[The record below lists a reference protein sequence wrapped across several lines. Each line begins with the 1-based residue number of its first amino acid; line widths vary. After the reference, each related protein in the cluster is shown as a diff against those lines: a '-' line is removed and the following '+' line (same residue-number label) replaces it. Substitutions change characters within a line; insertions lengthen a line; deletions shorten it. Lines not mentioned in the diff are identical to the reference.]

1 MSDSVSVLGLDFD
14 TSGLDKGVSS
24 IDRIASAMDML
35 AAKASQ
41 VGGTVSDALAQA
53 GTQGSTSGIT
63 ATVPAAQA
71 ATDQLNAMAAASDQ
85 VGASLQAI
93 GAANPFAAIND
104 NAATSAAE
112 VNTLKDA
119 IDRAGSALEEATSQS
134 LVNVGSNAET
144 AAAQLNVMTDA
155 ANKVGASLEE
165 IDNGAIGKIGG
176 DSEVASQRLGLIAS
190 AAQSV
195 KNAFASMA
203 SAANAAMS
211 FIKGEADDLAL
222 RLGMVKKEASAAG
235 ATLEEVGSSAG
246 KSTQGIHSS
255 STAFREALVLI
266 HEGASGNYKR
276 MFGSGLIELQAI
288 AGVQT
293 AAAVIGGLAAV
304 AATAGAAFLIL
315 NQNMK
320 DAFPQDSNL
329 SKSLKLTSDQIKQL
343 KEDGVSL
350 GVNFGDRVK
359 ATFETLGEDIANAM
373 KNVTGAAGNAFDN
386 IAQAIGKATPGIL
399 ATVYALSAGVV
410 KFFTDMGSAIGG
422 VIYNA
427 LVPAFNAVLPAF
439 NAFINAIRGPLNAVI
454 DAFNIGQTAKVPE
467 IPKVDFKPLQQNSHV
482 AFNQI
487 GADISATYKSAYDQ
501 AYSYAEGFSS
511 RAEDRA
517 RKDRIKLIQED
528 LGDPKKGREDPN
540 IAGFQAQLIDYQT
553 QSTKLE
559 ALRAANVGNA
569 DYETTAIGQLAEA
582 YDKTKKAFADYVE
595 AKASKNAL
603 AARQAKDAADQALKD
618 YKDQQAEAENLAKQ
632 SFQSQGKAAAASA
645 TATDGAFAGAVV
657 AEQYKLVEQRVEL
670 KREGANLDDAEN
682 AKLLQRN
689 DILNRAFKIV
699 TDTQSA
705 QRDALNQS
713 IDGTAKEQAAQQKA
727 LNSNDYEAYQL
738 ATAKYQLEQ
747 KYALL
752 KGDELDKAA
761 RELVAQQKLTEEQK
775 TQAAQLKSVSLD
787 TSVNSAA
794 SSLNAASNKFWAN
807 FVVDGGA
814 AFQTLGQDLT
824 NIFRSTVADGLK
836 AGFQPVLSWLQDGL
850 KSAVSSVFT
859 GVRDSFT
866 GLLKQAGILGSDG
879 KFATTGLGSIIG
891 IGAQAATSGFVD
903 QQIGQGLSSLAGG
916 AKSPE
921 QQTNSMIGAATTAIL
936 GAIAFGFGPIGFALD
951 AILGGFIGGLLGPSS
966 TNAGAGQGLLYS
978 GEANGAIQGNKRT
991 NETTQ
996 LLQAVTGAI
1005 AQGYNSIAQLGG
1017 TRTTYVTGVT
1027 VGQRDPSAIS
1037 LSNGQGLSA
1046 TTGDAAAAANVALL
1060 AVLKDTTFAVQGL
1073 NQIKDAMIAAGSSF
1087 DDTSKILSSVKTVLD
1102 SVQPPASTFSKAL
1115 TDLEAQFDPL
1125 IKSANDA
1132 SAAFLRQAEAE
1143 AKAQLASAFNTDIS
1157 NQLLKAQ
1164 SSVASQYKDML
1175 TTQSQRIQD
1184 ATKLGGDLNQV
1195 LALNQQETNNFIASL
1210 FPYAKQTSTITDNI
1224 QALTTAFKALSDQAA
1239 KAGQSTDQITQ
1250 AYQNAFKSLQEQ
1262 FNQSTADSLLQAA
1275 NPTLASLESLLKT
1288 QAQRLADAKALNVD
1302 LTATQRLNA
1311 IETSNFFAGLSA
1323 TQKAQ
1328 LGDYLGL
1335 IEDYTGKIGVVGTQL
1350 QDALTPIVSNMTS
1363 IINALN
1369 ASASTLRNLALTISQ
1384 TKDAIAQKYGAAA
1397 PTDALDTLR
1406 ANFQT
1411 QAGLAKN
1418 GDQTAL
1424 QGLSQL
1430 ANTFIDAS
1438 HALYGSTSKFV
1449 SDYDLVQSLLGQA
1462 SQGATDAATQAE
1474 NQAQALQTQ
1483 INLLTDIKNIL
1494 GDSNPQI
1501 AALQKDYETLLASS
1515 SQVSATI
1522 ASILLQPNHGLT
1534 GVTTDVST
1542 YQIGSQSITD
1552 LLAQYLALQA
1562 KQSGQSLN
1570 ADQLAQLSLLT
1581 AGSAANAK
1589 ADSQATA
1596 VANATVPANLTTGN
1610 ETIKQVSTVTPTT
1623 DTTASDTLSATLAGY
1638 FQLLQQ
1644 QIRTDDATQLTVLQ
1658 NLLTEFRKLTL
1669 YTQQST
1675 AKA

>member
-1 MSDSVSVLGLDFD
+1 M
-14 TSGLDKGVSS
+14 
-24 IDRIASAMDML
+24 
-35 AAKASQ
+35 
-41 VGGTVSDALAQA
+41 
-53 GTQGSTSGIT
+53 
-63 ATVPAAQA
+63 
-71 ATDQLNAMAAASDQ
+71 
-85 VGASLQAI
+85 
-93 GAANPFAAIND
+93 
-104 NAATSAAE
+104 
-112 VNTLKDA
+112 
-119 IDRAGSALEEATSQS
+119 
-134 LVNVGSNAET
+134 
-144 AAAQLNVMTDA
+144 
-155 ANKVGASLEE
+155 
-165 IDNGAIGKIGG
+165 
-176 DSEVASQRLGLIAS
+176 
-190 AAQSV
+190 
-195 KNAFASMA
+195 
-203 SAANAAMS
+203 
-211 FIKGEADDLAL
+211 
-222 RLGMVKKEASAAG
+222 
-235 ATLEEVGSSAG
+235 
-246 KSTQGIHSS
+246 
-255 STAFREALVLI
+255 
-266 HEGASGNYKR
+266 
-276 MFGSGLIELQAI
+276 
-288 AGVQT
+288 
-293 AAAVIGGLAAV
+293 
-304 AATAGAAFLIL
+304 
-315 NQNMK
+315 
-320 DAFPQDSNL
+320 
-329 SKSLKLTSDQIKQL
+329 
-343 KEDGVSL
+343 
-350 GVNFGDRVK
+350 
-359 ATFETLGEDIANAM
+359 
-373 KNVTGAAGNAFDN
+373 
-386 IAQAIGKATPGIL
+386 
-399 ATVYALSAGVV
+399 V

-807 FVVDGGA
+807 VVVDGGA

-891 IGAQAATSGFVD
+891 IGAQAATSGFVG

-966 TNAGAGQGLLYS
+966 TNAGAGPGLLYS

-1087 DDTSKILSSVKTVLD
+1087 DDTS
-1102 SVQPPASTFSKAL
+1102 
-1115 TDLEAQFDPL
+1115 
-1125 IKSANDA
+1125 
-1132 SAAFLRQAEAE
+1132 
-1143 AKAQLASAFNTDIS
+1143 
-1157 NQLLKAQ
+1157 
-1164 SSVASQYKDML
+1164 
-1175 TTQSQRIQD
+1175 
-1184 ATKLGGDLNQV
+1184 G
-1195 LALNQQETNNFIASL
+1195 
-1210 FPYAKQTSTITDNI
+1210 
-1224 QALTTAFKALSDQAA
+1224 
-1239 KAGQSTDQITQ
+1239 
-1250 AYQNAFKSLQEQ
+1250 
-1262 FNQSTADSLLQAA
+1262 
-1275 NPTLASLESLLKT
+1275 
-1288 QAQRLADAKALNVD
+1288 
-1302 LTATQRLNA
+1302 
-1311 IETSNFFAGLSA
+1311 
-1323 TQKAQ
+1323 
-1328 LGDYLGL
+1328 
-1335 IEDYTGKIGVVGTQL
+1335 
-1350 QDALTPIVSNMTS
+1350 
-1363 IINALN
+1363 
-1369 ASASTLRNLALTISQ
+1369 
-1384 TKDAIAQKYGAAA
+1384 
-1397 PTDALDTLR
+1397 
-1406 ANFQT
+1406 
-1411 QAGLAKN
+1411 
-1418 GDQTAL
+1418 
-1424 QGLSQL
+1424 
-1430 ANTFIDAS
+1430 
-1438 HALYGSTSKFV
+1438 
-1449 SDYDLVQSLLGQA
+1449 
-1462 SQGATDAATQAE
+1462 
-1474 NQAQALQTQ
+1474 
-1483 INLLTDIKNIL
+1483 
-1494 GDSNPQI
+1494 
-1501 AALQKDYETLLASS
+1501 
-1515 SQVSATI
+1515 
-1522 ASILLQPNHGLT
+1522 
-1534 GVTTDVST
+1534 
-1542 YQIGSQSITD
+1542 
-1552 LLAQYLALQA
+1552 
-1562 KQSGQSLN
+1562 
-1570 ADQLAQLSLLT
+1570 
-1581 AGSAANAK
+1581 
-1589 ADSQATA
+1589 
-1596 VANATVPANLTTGN
+1596 
-1610 ETIKQVSTVTPTT
+1610 
-1623 DTTASDTLSATLAGY
+1623 
-1638 FQLLQQ
+1638 
-1644 QIRTDDATQLTVLQ
+1644 
-1658 NLLTEFRKLTL
+1658 
-1669 YTQQST
+1669 
-1675 AKA
+1675 